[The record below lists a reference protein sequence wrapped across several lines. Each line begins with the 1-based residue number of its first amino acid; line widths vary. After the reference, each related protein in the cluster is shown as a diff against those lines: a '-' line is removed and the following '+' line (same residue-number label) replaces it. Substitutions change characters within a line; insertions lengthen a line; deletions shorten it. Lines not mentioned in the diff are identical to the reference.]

1 MTLALRVVLTLGL
14 VFSIFPG
21 QLQAARMLTLS
32 DAITMA
38 VENDPETKNAKRSIN
53 IGQTKR
59 SQARLRYLPKLD
71 FALTN
76 SPQVDYYGQPIIDKQ
91 LWNSYVGMDQPLYA
105 GGTIK
110 NSVKLAESEVR
121 RQESEYTIYQQ
132 RISTEATKS
141 YFQTLSAQGTV
152 EQYEAV
158 LRQGE
163 EDVREAQT
171 RLEAGT
177 SSKMEVLES
186 SSKLL
191 DVQQKLSK
199 ARAEHQVALA
209 GLKKVLG
216 LEGDE
221 FLRLTDEM
229 PIPDIKADF
238 EALLNE
244 AHGNRPEL
252 KYITED
258 VTYSQIRTDI
268 EKGKQKP
275 QLSLVAMHEWQSP
288 QVFESNKNFM
298 VMLKLKYSWENSTLS
313 FQENRYQIYPNVYA
327 YPRYPGSP
335 PLQTYYFPVRTM
347 KYSLFDNS
355 SNKVDLEQAR
365 SDRDLARDR
374 WQREQKSL
382 ATELKSVLAQKKDSS
397 SRIEL
402 AKRQI
407 GMSEELVQI
416 NRTKYQ
422 TGLATVT
429 DILKARAALAE
440 ARINLLEAQKDFA
453 VSLAQLHRILG
464 RNMLAQEYR
473 S

>member
-1 MTLALRVVLTLGL
+1 MASVLSVIIALELI
-14 VFSIFPG
+14 VFMFSYH
-21 QLQAARMLTLS
+21 LQAARMLTLT

-38 VENDPETKNAKRSIN
+38 VENDPETKNAKRSVH
-53 IGQTKR
+53 IGETKR
-59 SQARLRYLPKLD
+59 SQSRLRYLPKLD
-71 FALTN
+71 FGLTN
-76 SPQVDYYGQPIIDKQ
+76 SPQVDYYGQPVIDKL
-91 LWNSYVGMDQPLYA
+91 LWNTYIGLDQPLYA

-110 NSVKLAESEVR
+110 NSVKLAESEIR
-121 RQESEYTIYQQ
+121 RQESEYTIYRQ

-152 EQYEAV
+152 AQYEAM

-177 SSKMEVLES
+177 ISKMEVLEA

-199 ARAEHQVALA
+199 ARAEHQVALT

-216 LEGDE
+216 LEGDDS
-221 FLRLTDEM
+221 LRLTDEM

-238 EALLNE
+238 ETLLSE

-258 VTYSQIRTDI
+258 VTYNQLRTDI

-288 QVFESNKNFM
+288 QVFDNNKNFM

-313 FQENRYQIYPNVYA
+313 FQENRYQIYPNIYA
-327 YPRYPGSP
+327 YPRYPGAP

-347 KYSLFDNS
+347 QYSLFDNS
-355 SNKVDLEQAR
+355 SNKVDLEKAS

-374 WQREQKSL
+374 WQQEQKSL
-382 ATELKSVLAQKKDSS
+382 ATELKSTLFQKKDSS
-397 SRIEL
+397 LRMEL
-402 AKRQI
+402 AKKQI
-407 GMSEELVQI
+407 GMLEELVQI
-416 NRTKYQ
+416 SRAKYK

-429 DILKARAALAE
+429 DVLKARAALAE

-464 RNMLAQEYR
+464 RNLLPQGFR